1 MGNGL
6 GTVLAEKGDLIHAKE
21 AFNRVR
27 EVSSDT
33 VPDAL
38 LNLGHIYLAQK
49 KHPEA
54 LQMYQ
59 SYMCRTRSAGTPV
72 TSRSR
77 DEDDAEVLL
86 YVAFAYFDWARQ
98 AESFGDTRAAPAD
111 ERYGK
116 CVEHI
121 ELAIKR
127 SKRENVTLRYNW
139 CMSKLQA
146 ANCVLQKL
154 TRNIRR
160 TAKEVKDSL
169 EGLEESLPL
178 VQTML
183 QWKQDGK
190 KIPINNATLQNF
202 LTQCQA
208 NIEIAK
214 SHLAQEQKKE
224 AEAQELRQLQMTEA
238 EIQQNERKLR
248 DKVNTLV
255 QNWEQEAKVISNKKR
270 TSKEIVPQ
278 AEDNINGKITME
290 TELFDDSDDDS
301 DMEDTPNDDIEVKQN
316 VDKDITAIRGGEED
330 NNMLRLS
337 AQTTGDREEESIP
350 KPVQQTE
357 KDIFG
362 ESSEESEDEMIGSSS
377 KRDNNGLGMQNE
389 KNGQLT
395 KKRRVM
401 DETSD

>member
-1 MGNGL
+1 
-6 GTVLAEKGDLIHAKE
+6 
-21 AFNRVR
+21 
-27 EVSSDT
+27 
-33 VPDAL
+33 
-38 LNLGHIYLAQK
+38 
-49 KHPEA
+49 
-54 LQMYQ
+54 
-59 SYMCRTRSAGTPV
+59 
-72 TSRSR
+72 
-77 DEDDAEVLL
+77 
-86 YVAFAYFDWARQ
+86 
-98 AESFGDTRAAPAD
+98 
-111 ERYGK
+111 
-116 CVEHI
+116 
-121 ELAIKR
+121 
-127 SKRENVTLRYNW
+127 
-139 CMSKLQA
+139 
-146 ANCVLQKL
+146 
-154 TRNIRR
+154 
-160 TAKEVKDSL
+160 
-169 EGLEESLPL
+169 
-178 VQTML
+178 ML

-248 DKVNTLV
+248 DNVQKQRKAKEQEERDSKAKQKMDKVNTLV

>member
-1 MGNGL
+1 LKYGYFIIIQIL
-6 GTVLAEKGDLIHAKE
+6 FFFLDLFIN
-21 AFNRVR
+21 FFQ
-27 EVSSDT
+27 
-33 VPDAL
+33 
-38 LNLGHIYLAQK
+38 IYFCK
-49 KHPEA
+49 
-54 LQMYQ
+54 
-59 SYMCRTRSAGTPV
+59 
-72 TSRSR
+72 
-77 DEDDAEVLL
+77 
-86 YVAFAYFDWARQ
+86 
-98 AESFGDTRAAPAD
+98 
-111 ERYGK
+111 
-116 CVEHI
+116 
-121 ELAIKR
+121 
-127 SKRENVTLRYNW
+127 
-139 CMSKLQA
+139 
-146 ANCVLQKL
+146 
-154 TRNIRR
+154 
-160 TAKEVKDSL
+160 
-169 EGLEESLPL
+169 
-178 VQTML
+178 TML

-248 DKVNTLV
+248 DNVQKQRKAKEQEERDSKAKQKMDKVNTLV

-278 AEDNINGKITME
+278 AEDDINGKITME

-337 AQTTGDREEESIP
+337 AQTTGDREDESIP

-389 KNGQLT
+389 KNDPLT